1 MASNI
6 LLQKNTCRQPKFQ
19 SCFLRP
25 KAYIRGVTQEPGIRG
40 LSEKKA
46 RLGIQMEYDLAEA
59 EKHAG
64 KIRVERITAEQQG
77 P

>member
-1 MASNI
+1 
-6 LLQKNTCRQPKFQ
+6 
-19 SCFLRP
+19 LRP